1 MLLDRTVNST
11 CEGRAAMRQYGAKCC
26 ALNCI
31 LLNLFASSGQKGKV
45 DQNAKSNRAHQK
57 SIMPSSTILT
67 IAAALGCVLVCA
79 SAAPMTDAQVRGALG
94 QAYARRSGLCLMRGS
109 TRHG

>member
-1 MLLDRTVNST
+1 MWCTLHVSALICV
-11 CEGRAAMRQYGAKCC
+11 RAFWRKGQGGPECQVK
-26 ALNCI
+26 
-31 LLNLFASSGQKGKV
+31 SGTSK
-45 DQNAKSNRAHQK
+45 R
-57 SIMPSSTILT
+57 IMHSSTILT